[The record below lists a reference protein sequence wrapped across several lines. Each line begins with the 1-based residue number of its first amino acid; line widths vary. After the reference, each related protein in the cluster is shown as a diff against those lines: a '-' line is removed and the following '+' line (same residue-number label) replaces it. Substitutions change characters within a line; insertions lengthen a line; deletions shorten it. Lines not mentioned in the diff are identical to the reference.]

1 MDTRKHSTYSDAKDV
16 SSVVS
21 IVLNNNLLSASDEK
35 RQHTFPKIN
44 LNPLKNWSKQKCIKW
59 IDQKKQDFLRFKGSI
74 EDSSE
79 SDTDS
84 NED

>member
-21 IVLNNNLLSASDEK
+21 IDNLSTLSFRREK
-35 RQHTFPKIN
+35 ATHVSQNK
-44 LNPLKNWSKQKCIKW
+44 LEPLKNWSKQKCIKW

-74 EDSSE
+74 EEDSSE